1 MSEQYHEHDW
11 LITTDANGREY
22 AYCWRCP
29 AVMHEWEDAYPLRKR
44 VDYSGGLR
52 DARDVR

>member
-1 MSEQYHEHDW
+1 MSEEHEHDW
-11 LITTDANGREY
+11 LVTTDANGREY

-44 VDYSGGLR
+44 VVFSGGQR
-52 DARDVR
+52 DRLSVL